1 MFGFLKNLFGGIFSF
16 LGSLLGFKKSEY
28 VLEFESAP
36 SAAPAA
42 TTQPAKP
49 AATAPAQASQPTAT
63 APAPTPAKASQPAAP
78 APSPKPEPAKAPD
91 LGSGVVSSYSLP
103 AVTSTRR
110 RPGANM
116 NSFLNMARQVNPS
129 R

>member
-1 MFGFLKNLFGGIFSF
+1 MFGFLKNLLGGIFSF
-16 LGSLLGFKKSEY
+16 LGSILGFKKSEY

-36 SAAPAA
+36 AEAAAA

-49 AATAPAQASQPTAT
+49 VATKQTKSAKKATAPAS
-63 APAPTPAKASQPAAP
+63 AKAKPSQPAVSAP
-78 APSPKPEPAKAPD
+78 PKSEPAKAPA
-91 LGSGVVSSYSLP
+91 LVGGFATTYLLP
-103 AVTSTRR
+103 TVASPRR

-116 NSFLNMARQVNPS
+116 NSFLDMARQMNRS

>member
-16 LGSLLGFKKSEY
+16 LGGLLGFKKSEY

-36 SAAPAA
+36 AAASAA
-42 TTQPAKP
+42 TTQLAKP
-49 AATAPAQASQPTAT
+49 AATEPAQPAKAT
-63 APAPTPAKASQPAAP
+63 APAPAPAKPSQPAVA
-78 APSPKPEPAKAPD
+78 APSPKPEPAKAPA
-91 LGSGVVSSYSLP
+91 LAGGFASNYSLP
-103 AVTSTRR
+103 TVTSSRR

-116 NSFLNMARQVNPS
+116 NSFLDMARQVNPS

>member
-1 MFGFLKNLFGGIFSF
+1 MFGFLKNLLGGIFSF

-36 SAAPAA
+36 ADAAAA

-49 AATAPAQASQPTAT
+49 AATKQSKSAKAT
-63 APAPTPAKASQPAAP
+63 APASAPAKPSKPEVSAP
-78 APSPKPEPAKAPD
+78 PKSEPAKAPA
-91 LGSGVVSSYSLP
+91 LVGGFATTYLVP
-103 AVTSTRR
+103 TVTFPRR

-116 NSFLNMARQVNPS
+116 NSFLDMARQMNRS